1 MKKSLLVFGLV
12 VGLVSN
18 MFGNEPVR
26 SRKSL
31 VEVSTEVSV
40 EDITLEVS
48 DVILEEVQEVEEMF
62 MPLLPSLVITE
73 VELEEVQEVDSVT
86 FSVL

>member
-1 MKKSLLVFGLV
+1 MKKSLLVLGLV

-26 SRKSL
+26 TRKSL

-73 VELEEVQEVDSVT
+73 VELEEVEEVDSVT